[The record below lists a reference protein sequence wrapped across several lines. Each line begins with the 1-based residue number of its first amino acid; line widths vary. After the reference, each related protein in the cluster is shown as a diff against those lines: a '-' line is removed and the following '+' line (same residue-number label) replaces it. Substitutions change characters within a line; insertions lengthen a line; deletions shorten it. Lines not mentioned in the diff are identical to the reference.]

1 MNFCQL
7 FSSTFPR
14 NLIRK
19 TRTSQLKSVDN
30 TQDSNIFL
38 GRSDRDFEFSQL
50 SQKISF
56 AECSAK
62 NNDIDQ
68 LKSFINS
75 L

>member
-1 MNFCQL
+1 VINGEIY
-7 FSSTFPR
+7 PR

-30 TQDSNIFL
+30 TPDSTAFL
-38 GRSDRDFEFSQL
+38 GRSDRDFEFSQI
-50 SQKISF
+50 SQKITF
-56 AECSAK
+56 AESSAK
-62 NNDIDQ
+62 NNDIEQ